1 MIVEEID
8 KKLDMELS
16 FSMSSKNPLA
26 PFAEKFY
33 IFSLS
38 NWIFRNATFELYYI
52 IPVSETVTN
61 EMRMFLEGMGAR
73 RKGDVWIIFRGT
85 EAAPRISIMK
95 HLMGVESLV
104 LNYSYLE
111 GNIVNFN
118 FRFHSSQ
125 MEKVSD
131 AIMSLTENNVE
142 FENLV
147 ITKSNG
153 LVSLIN
159 FISQKTPLCYT
170 RFIAEVSQPTA
181 LSLGNAVDYI
191 WERETRF
198 QTDNSGVVSLF
209 YMEGNQTDVDL
220 RGFSEISRKDGIL
233 ASPLTWPMLD
243 FYSKL
248 ALEFPIPVISRTQK
262 FSRSSIF
269 LDTILP
275 VSNLDDHLRV
285 ANSTRLQFPDEKLT
299 LFELKYL

>member
-26 PFAEKFY
+26 SFAEKFH

-38 NWIFRNATFELYYI
+38 NWIFRNAMFELYYI

-61 EMRMFLEGMGAR
+61 EMRMFLEGMGAK
-73 RKGDVWIIFRGT
+73 RKGDVWIILRGT
-85 EAAPRISIMK
+85 EDAPRIPIMK
-95 HLMGVESLV
+95 HLMEVESLV

-111 GNIVNFN
+111 GNMVNFN

-125 MEKVSD
+125 TEKVSD
-131 AIMSLTENNVE
+131 AIMDLTENNVE
-142 FENLV
+142 FRNLV
-147 ITKSNG
+147 ITKGNG

-159 FISQKTPLCYT
+159 FISRKTPLCYT
-170 RFIAEVSQPTA
+170 RFMAEVSHPTA
-181 LSLGNAVDYI
+181 LSLGNAVDFT
-191 WERETRF
+191 WEREARF
-198 QTDNSGVVSLF
+198 QTDNSSVGSLF

-220 RGFSEISRKDGIL
+220 RVFSEISRQDGIF

>member
-26 PFAEKFY
+26 PFAEKFH

-61 EMRMFLEGMGAR
+61 EMRMFLEGMGAM
-73 RKGDVWIIFRGT
+73 RKGDVWIVLRGA
-85 EAAPRISIMK
+85 EVAPRTPIMK
-95 HLMGVESLV
+95 YLMDVESLV

-111 GNIVNFN
+111 GNMVNFN
-118 FRFHSSQ
+118 FRFHSLQ
-125 MEKVSD
+125 TEKVSD
-131 AIMSLTENNVE
+131 AIMSVTENNVE
-142 FENLV
+142 LKNLV
-147 ITKSNG
+147 ITKGNG

-170 RFIAEVSQPTA
+170 RFIAEVSKPTA
-181 LSLGNAVDYI
+181 LCLGNAVDYV

-198 QTDNSGVVSLF
+198 QTDNSGIGSLF
-209 YMEGNQTDVDL
+209 YLEGNRTDVDL
-220 RGFSEISRKDGIL
+220 RGFSEISRKDGIFS
-233 ASPLTWPMLD
+233 SPLTWPMLD